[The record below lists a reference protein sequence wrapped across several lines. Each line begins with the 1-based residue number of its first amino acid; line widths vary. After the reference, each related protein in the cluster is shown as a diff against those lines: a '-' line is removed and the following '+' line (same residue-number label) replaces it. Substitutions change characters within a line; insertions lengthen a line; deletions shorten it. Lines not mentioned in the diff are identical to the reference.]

1 MPLALMSSAGKDCTL
16 ALDRARRRGLEV
28 RWFANIYEGGT
39 GRVRFHGVRHELVE
53 AQARALGLEPVLY
66 ATDPAPFE
74 PVFLRLLHD
83 LKRRGST
90 GIVFGNIH
98 LADVRD
104 WYEQRVVAAGL
115 EHLELLWGEPSIEVA
130 HEVVERGYH
139 GLIVSV
145 NLTMRATRF
154 LGRELDADL
163 LTDLGITDDLD
174 PSGERGEFHTFVY
187 DGPEFRAPVR
197 FELGE
202 LLEIDGHRML
212 DLIPAD
218 GAGD

>member
-1 MPLALMSSAGKDCTL
+1 MSLALMSSAGKDCTL
-16 ALDRARRRGLEV
+16 ALDRARRRGLAV
-28 RWFANIYEGGT
+28 RWFANIYESDT
-39 GRVRFHGVRHELVE
+39 GRVRYHGVRHELVE

-66 ATDPAPFE
+66 ATNPAPFDA
-74 PVFLRLLHD
+74 VFLQLLQE
-83 LKRRGST
+83 LKRRGCT
-90 GIVFGNIH
+90 GVVFGNIH

-115 EHLELLWGEPSIEVA
+115 AHVELLWGEPSIEVA

-145 NLTMRATRF
+145 NLTMPATRF

-174 PSGERGEFHTFVY
+174 PSGERGEFHTFIY
-187 DGPEFRAPVR
+187 DGPEFRAPVP
-197 FELGE
+197 FGLGATLEL
-202 LLEIDGHRML
+202 DGHRVL
-212 DLIPAD
+212 DLIP
-218 GAGD
+218 GNGGGG